1 MSVLSLTDVCLSF
14 PRGRRLVVPVLAD
27 VTLELDAGETVAV
40 LAQRAQGKTS
50 LLRVAAGMERPD
62 KGRVCFEGE
71 DIWGF
76 SERRRSRLLGGQI
89 GWVRPAVPDLDLPM
103 LANVALPLFAKY
115 GKSEAYTRATTVLER
130 VGAGE
135 CAQQFWGSLADWE
148 RALVA
153 VAQGT
158 AREPKLLL
166 VDDLTLS
173 LGLEETDDIL
183 RLLDTLATEQ
193 GFAVLMSV
201 SDAGATGWSGRVA
214 TLFGGELL
222 ETTRS
227 PTELGNLIDFPGA
240 GPGNRDTDTA
250 PGPDTTPPLR

>member
-1 MSVLSLTDVCLSF
+1 MSVLSLTGVCLSF
-14 PRGRRLVVPVLAD
+14 PRGKRHVIRVLDD
-27 VTLELDAGETVAV
+27 VTIELDAGETVAV

-50 LLRVAAGMERPD
+50 LLRIAAGMERPD
-62 KGRVCFEGE
+62 RGHVYFEGE
-71 DIWGF
+71 DLWGF
-76 SERRRSRLLGGQI
+76 SERRRSRLLGRQI
-89 GWVRPAVPDLDLPM
+89 GWVGSAMPDLDLPM
-103 LANVALPLFAKY
+103 LANVALPLFATH
-115 GKSEAYTRATTVLER
+115 GKSEAYARATAALQR
-130 VGAGE
+130 VGARE

-153 VAQGT
+153 VARGI

-173 LGLEETDDIL
+173 LGLGEIERIT

-214 TLFGGELL
+214 TLAGGELL
-222 ETTRS
+222 ETPHS
-227 PTELGNLIDFPGA
+227 PVDRGNIIDFPGA
-240 GPGNRDTDTA
+240 HDSRRDISS
-250 PGPDTTPPLR
+250 

>member
-1 MSVLSLTDVCLSF
+1 MPVLSLTDVCLSF
-14 PRGRRLVVPVLAD
+14 PRGRRLVVPVLAG
-27 VTLELDAGETVAV
+27 VSLQIDAGETVAV

-50 LLRVAAGMERPD
+50 LLRVAAGMQRPNQ
-62 KGRVCFEGE
+62 GRVCFEGE

-89 GWVRPAVPDLDLPM
+89 GWVRPAVPDLDMPM
-103 LANVALPLFAKY
+103 LANVALPLFATH
-115 GKSEAYTRATTVLER
+115 GKSDAYARATGALER
-130 VGAGE
+130 VGARE

-153 VAQGT
+153 IAQGI

-173 LGLEETDDIL
+173 LGLGEIEQIT
-183 RLLDTLATEQ
+183 RLLDTLADEH

-201 SDAGATGWSGRVA
+201 SDSGAAGWSRRFA
-214 TLFGGELL
+214 TLAGGELL
-222 ETTRS
+222 ETT
-227 PTELGNLIDFPGA
+227 PVEQGNIIDFPGA
-240 GPGNRDTDTA
+240 GPGNR
-250 PGPDTTPPLR
+250 GPDTTPPPR

>member
-1 MSVLSLTDVCLSF
+1 MSVLSLTGVCLSF
-14 PRGRRLVVPVLAD
+14 PRGKRHVIRVLD
-27 VTLELDAGETVAV
+27 EVTIELDAGETVAV

-50 LLRVAAGMERPD
+50 LLRVAAGIERPD
-62 KGRVCFEGE
+62 RGHVRFEGE
-71 DIWGF
+71 DLWGF

-89 GWVRPAVPDLDLPM
+89 GWVGPAVPDLDLPM
-103 LANVALPLFAKY
+103 LANVALPLFATH
-115 GKSEAYTRATTVLER
+115 GKSEAYARATAALQR
-130 VGAGE
+130 VGARE
-135 CAQQFWGSLADWE
+135 CARQFWGSLADWE

-153 VAQGT
+153 VARGI

-173 LGLEETDDIL
+173 LGLGEIEQIT

-214 TLFGGELL
+214 TLAGGELL
-222 ETTRS
+222 ETPHS
-227 PTELGNLIDFPGA
+227 PVDQGNIIDFPGA
-240 GPGNRDTDTA
+240 HDSRRDISS
-250 PGPDTTPPLR
+250 

>member
-1 MSVLSLTDVCLSF
+1 MPVLSLTGVCLSF
-14 PRGRRLVVPVLAD
+14 PRGKRHVIRVLDD
-27 VTLELDAGETVAV
+27 VTIELDAGETVAV

-50 LLRVAAGMERPD
+50 LLRVAAGIERPD
-62 KGRVCFEGE
+62 RGHVRFEGE
-71 DIWGF
+71 DLWSF

-89 GWVRPAVPDLDLPM
+89 GWVGPAVPDLDLPM
-103 LANVALPLFAKY
+103 LANVALPLFATH
-115 GKSEAYTRATTVLER
+115 GKSEAYARATAALER
-130 VGAGE
+130 VGAKE
-135 CAQQFWGSLADWE
+135 CARQFWGSLADWE

-153 VAQGT
+153 VAQGI

-173 LGLEETDDIL
+173 LGLGEIEQIT

-214 TLFGGELL
+214 TLAGGELL
-222 ETTRS
+222 ETRHS
-227 PTELGNLIDFPGA
+227 PVEGNIIDFPGA
-240 GPGNRDTDTA
+240 HDSRRDISS
-250 PGPDTTPPLR
+250 